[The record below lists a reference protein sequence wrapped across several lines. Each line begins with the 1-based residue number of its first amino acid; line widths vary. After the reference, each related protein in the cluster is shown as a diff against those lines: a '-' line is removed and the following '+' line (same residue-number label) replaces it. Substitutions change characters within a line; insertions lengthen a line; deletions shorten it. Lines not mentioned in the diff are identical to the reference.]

1 MKVVLLSRSDVERVI
16 TDSYGR
22 RQGNTLLLCTIVE
35 SLQIA
40 EQVRKGRSRMHW
52 RAFLRG
58 WESSRETPNLYVAP
72 LDADCLER
80 ALFERADMYTVVGLW
95 SGIGSRTL
103 PIERT
108 MRRLILRPSEQTWWG
123 DELYDEMETWY
134 E

>member
-1 MKVVLLSRSDVERVI
+1 MQVVLLSRSDVERVI

-22 RQGNTLLLCTIVE
+22 QQEDTLLLCTIVE
-35 SLQIA
+35 PLQIA
-40 EQVRKGRSRMHW
+40 EQVRKGRARMHW
-52 RAFLRG
+52 RDFLRE
-58 WESSRETPNLYVAP
+58 WKAARESLDLNVAP

-80 ALFERADMYTVVGLW
+80 ALFERADTYIAVGLW
-95 SGIGSRTL
+95 SGIGSHIL

-108 MRRLILRPSEQTWWG
+108 MNRLILRPSEQTWWG